1 MFWLLDGGIME
12 VAQAHD
18 YDYLVTIVYTGF
30 LIASILIL
38 FLKRKDAK
46 NVLSNIILPFS
57 VILFLMALIG
67 LPALSTRGGLDIE
80 ALERIYWILASLV
93 SLLISSIAYLKTR
106 EKAEPSPFYP
116 QSIES

>member
-1 MFWLLDGGIME
+1 MT
-12 VAQAHD
+12 VAQPHD

-30 LIASILIL
+30 LIASLLIL
-38 FLKRKDAK
+38 FVKRKDAR
-46 NVLSNIILPFS
+46 NVLSNVVLPFS

-67 LPALSTRGGLDIE
+67 LPALFIRGELDVE

-106 EKAEPSPFYP
+106 EKVQPFTV
-116 QSIES
+116 QSWQ